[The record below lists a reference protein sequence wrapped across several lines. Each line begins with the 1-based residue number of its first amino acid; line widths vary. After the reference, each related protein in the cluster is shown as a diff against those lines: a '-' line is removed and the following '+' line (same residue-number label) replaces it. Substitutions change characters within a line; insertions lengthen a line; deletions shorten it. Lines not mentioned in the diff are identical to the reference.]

1 MTEHKNLAIKKI
13 LNTIFYQTHRSKD
26 LKFTGVITIVLISQ
40 TQKRISKQ
48 FFENLQSL

>member
-1 MTEHKNLAIKKI
+1 MTQHKNLAIKKI

-26 LKFTGVITIVLISQ
+26 LKFTGVITIVLSQ